1 MVNVEPAVLVAV
13 LNHDLPLALVWARLL
28 ALGADDL
35 GVGPVDDLTAFSA

>member
-13 LNHDLPLALVWARLL
+13 LNHDLVWARFL